1 MADQDTAGAG
11 IEGAGGAVMNRWAV
25 VLGAILI
32 QLCLGA
38 IYAWSVFTPPLRP
51 QKMFDARIEAA
62 VQLEAGTLS
71 AGFRDAFA
79 ASLAEFTVLGEEVT
93 LEELSQEA
101 TVSVVRPGAEWTIV
115 DGNETYLV
123 EKPENATLLSVFRK
137 GRFGF
142 SATQTQIIFSV
153 GLATFAFVMIL
164 AGQWQAK
171 VGPTKVAR
179 LGGIV
184 LGVGYILG
192 GLASQ
197 ALSGSAAFFAILVT
211 IGLIGGA
218 GIGLAYVVPIAVG
231 VKWFPDKKGMIT
243 GLAVAGFGFGALIW
257 IYLGQGL
264 PAWTHIKTTGLIAST
279 GVASTFLIFGIAFL
293 VLVLVGSIWM
303 KNPPEGWK
311 PAGWNPPAATDAGA
325 AASGAGQQFEPNQM
339 LRTPQ
344 FFMLWVMF
352 IFGALAGLMVIG
364 IIKLFGI
371 DALKA
376 GGMDAKEASVT
387 AGTAMALFYALANGL
402 GRICWGIFS
411 DKIGRKASLT
421 MMMAIQGV
429 VMLIFFH
436 MGGTPALLYLGAALI
451 GFNFGG
457 NFALF
462 PAATAD
468 FFGNKNVGKNYGW
481 VFSAYGIG
489 GIVGPIM
496 AGMFKDAGAA
506 KGVDAWHP
514 AFIIAGIACLVAAGL
529 GLMLRPPH
537 TREAV
542 TAQPAPAAG

>member
-1 MADQDTAGAG
+1 MAEQQTDFVSAGDKP
-11 IEGAGGAVMNRWAV
+11 VMNRWFV
-25 VLGAILI
+25 VVGAILI

-38 IYAWSVFTPPLRP
+38 IYAWSVFTPQLRP
-51 QKMFDARIEAA
+51 QKMFDAKVELAA
-62 VQLEAGTLS
+62 DLESGVLS
-71 AGFRDAFA
+71 STFREAFA
-79 ASLAEFTVLGEEVT
+79 ASLTDFKVVGEEVT
-93 LEELSQEA
+93 LEPLSDQA
-101 TVSVVRPGAEWTIV
+101 AVSAVEPGVKWEIT
-115 DGNETYLV
+115 DGGETFIV
-123 EKPENATLLSVFRK
+123 EKPVNATSLQVFRE

-142 SATQTQIIFSV
+142 TATQTQIIFSV
-153 GLATFAFVMIL
+153 GLATFAFTMIL

-184 LGVGYILG
+184 LGAGYLLG

-197 ALSGSAAFFAILVT
+197 ALSGSGAFFAILVT

-264 PAWTHIKTTGLIAST
+264 PAWTQIKTTGLIASA
-279 GVASTFLIFGIAFL
+279 GVASTFLIFGVAFL
-293 VLVLVGSIWM
+293 VLVLLGSVWM

-325 AASGAGQQFEPNQM
+325 AASGAGTQFEPKQM
-339 LRTPQ
+339 LATPQ

-376 GGMDAKEASVT
+376 SGMDAAEASVT

-402 GRICWGIFS
+402 GRICWGIIS
-411 DKIGRKASLT
+411 DKIGRKTSLT
-421 MMMAIQGV
+421 VMTAAQGV
-429 VMLIFFH
+429 VMLIFFY
-436 MGGTPALLYLGAALI
+436 MGSTPALLYLGAALI

-481 VFSAYGIG
+481 VFSAYGVG

-496 AGMFKDAGAA
+496 AGMFKDAGAD

-514 AFIIAGIACLVAAGL
+514 AFIVAGIACLVAAVL
-529 GLMLRPPH
+529 GLLLK
-537 TREAV
+537 
-542 TAQPAPAAG
+542 APKHDAAT